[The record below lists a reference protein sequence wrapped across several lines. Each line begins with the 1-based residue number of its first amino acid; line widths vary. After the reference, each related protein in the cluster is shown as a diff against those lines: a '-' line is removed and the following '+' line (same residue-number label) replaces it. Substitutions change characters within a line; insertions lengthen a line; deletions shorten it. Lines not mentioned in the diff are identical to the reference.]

1 MYLTK
6 YNRVSKKF
14 HKKNNRIKNNK
25 GIYGGIIRFLKLA
38 IIIVSIVPTLY
49 FIDRGYNF
57 LNRSVNLDSYF
68 MVRNVKIKGNTFIS
82 MDELSHYLKGVQ
94 GKSILSVNL
103 KGVANKIKNHPWV
116 RDVSVRRELPGTIWV
131 DVLERTPAVYVNTDS
146 KLYIADEEGVILGNN
161 SGELLRLPV
170 VYGIDI
176 SGIKSGVKSREE
188 GLKSAIEV
196 KRVLTSIPWI
206 DLTTTGIEV
215 GERSQIV
222 LHLKGYR
229 IKLGRGGYQEKLQ
242 RFYNIVKNLQDRDIP
257 YKEVDLRFENQV
269 IVKTLDT

>member
-6 YNRVSKKF
+6 YNRVNKKY

-57 LNRSVNLDSYF
+57 LNRSVNLDSF
-68 MVRNVKIKGNTFIS
+68 FTVRNVKIKGNTFIS

>member
-131 DVLERTPAVYVNTDS
+131 DVLERTPAVYVNSDS

>member
-1 MYLTK
+1 
-6 YNRVSKKF
+6 
-14 HKKNNRIKNNK
+14 
-25 GIYGGIIRFLKLA
+25 
-38 IIIVSIVPTLY
+38 
-49 FIDRGYNF
+49 
-57 LNRSVNLDSYF
+57 
-68 MVRNVKIKGNTFIS
+68 
-82 MDELSHYLKGVQ
+82 
-94 GKSILSVNL
+94 L

-131 DVLERTPAVYVNTDS
+131 DVLERTPAVYVNSDS

-257 YKEVDLRFENQV
+257 YKEVDLRFENQI
-269 IVKTLDT
+269 IVKILDT

>member
-6 YNRVSKKF
+6 YNRVNKKY

-57 LNRSVNLDSYF
+57 LNRSVNLDSF
-68 MVRNVKIKGNTFIS
+68 FTVRNVKIKGNTFIS

-176 SGIKSGVKSREE
+176 SGIKSGGKSREE

-269 IVKTLDT
+269 IVKILDT

>member
-6 YNRVSKKF
+6 YNRANKKF
-14 HKKNNRIKNNK
+14 HKKNNRMKNNK

-131 DVLERTPAVYVNTDS
+131 DVLERTPAVYVNSDS

>member
-6 YNRVSKKF
+6 YNRANKKF
-14 HKKNNRIKNNK
+14 HKKNNRMKNNK

-131 DVLERTPAVYVNTDS
+131 DVLERTPAVYVNSDS

-257 YKEVDLRFENQV
+257 YKEVDLRFENQI
-269 IVKTLDT
+269 IVKILDT

>member
-6 YNRVSKKF
+6 YNRVNKKY

-57 LNRSVNLDSYF
+57 LNRSVNLDSF
-68 MVRNVKIKGNTFIS
+68 FTVRNVKIKGNTFIS

-257 YKEVDLRFENQV
+257 YKEVDLRFENQI
-269 IVKTLDT
+269 IVKILDT